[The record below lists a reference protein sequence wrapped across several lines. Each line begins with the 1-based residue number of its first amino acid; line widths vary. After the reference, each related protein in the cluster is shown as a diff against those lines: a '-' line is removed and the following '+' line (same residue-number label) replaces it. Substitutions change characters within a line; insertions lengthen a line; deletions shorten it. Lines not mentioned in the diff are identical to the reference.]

1 MSNDECLSEIWNT
14 MSTPDCVEYKLLV
27 FRLEPVSFRGNRMSG
42 YLKAFHLPTTIPDI
56 IESIGIEF
64 GGGKYQI
71 RIVDASG
78 KYVKSKMF
86 EVVGEPRL
94 PSSSIPTL
102 VESSPETPPDLSSI
116 PVPTKVEMRDLL
128 VRRTLLL
135 LDRPGANELETL
147 KFLH

>member
-1 MSNDECLSEIWNT
+1 
-14 MSTPDCVEYKLLV
+14 
-27 FRLEPVSFRGNRMSG
+27 MSG